1 MCFTSIKQQR
11 GYMQMTMKRIR
22 LNLAI
27 ATLFTASAAISAP
40 AWAQQAADAA
50 AAPVADTTP
59 AAATDAAKKTP
70 RSEQIQSV
78 VVTAQK
84 RKEDVNKVPI
94 SVSVL
99 QGEDLVEQ
107 HITGLE
113 DITRN
118 IPNISFSG
126 GTQGN
131 GAGLS
136 NIEMRG
142 ISSSAGSGTVGIY
155 MDDVSMTT
163 RNLYSLGSPEPKF
176 FDVDRIEVLRGP
188 QGTLYGAS
196 SMGGTLKVI
205 MNQPDLKHTSNTFMT
220 EVSSTDKAGGL
231 NETANAVLN
240 VPLIPNEMALRI
252 GVQSSHIGGYI
263 TQIDPDTLATVHDH
277 TNTEND
283 LVLRAAL
290 KWAMTRDLTIT
301 PSLFYQRVKTGDL
314 GTEYPTSQTTGAALQ
329 PYQISKPVLEPGTDK
344 LFTPSLT
351 VNYDMGKADLISVTS
366 YYQRSFDRTQDG
378 TQANSSFIGCCFITN
393 NAPAGLAG
401 ALSVL
406 PGYVYLNNQV
416 RQLSQEFRVSSK
428 SYDPKSGDNRLTW
441 LGGLYFSNLHT

>member
-1 MCFTSIKQQR
+1 MHRRRGRQLSGPLGPSPSEAPGSGAASAAHRRAAVQR
-11 GYMQMTMKRIR
+11 RRTTFAPPPSRIRHFYFQLGDTQMTMKRTR
-22 LNLAI
+22 LNVAI

-50 AAPVADTTP
+50 AAPVAADSTP
-59 AAATDAAKKTP
+59 ATPDAAAKKAP
-70 RSEQIQSV
+70 RSDQIQSV

-94 SVSVL
+94 SVSVM

-263 TQIDPDTLATVHDH
+263 TQVDA
-277 TNTEND
+277 
-283 LVLRAAL
+283 
-290 KWAMTRDLTIT
+290 
-301 PSLFYQRVKTGDL
+301 
-314 GTEYPTSQTTGAALQ
+314 
-329 PYQISKPVLEPGTDK
+329 
-344 LFTPSLT
+344 
-351 VNYDMGKADLISVTS
+351 
-366 YYQRSFDRTQDG
+366 
-378 TQANSSFIGCCFITN
+378 
-393 NAPAGLAG
+393 
-401 ALSVL
+401 
-406 PGYVYLNNQV
+406 
-416 RQLSQEFRVSSK
+416 
-428 SYDPKSGDNRLTW
+428 
-441 LGGLYFSNLHT
+441 